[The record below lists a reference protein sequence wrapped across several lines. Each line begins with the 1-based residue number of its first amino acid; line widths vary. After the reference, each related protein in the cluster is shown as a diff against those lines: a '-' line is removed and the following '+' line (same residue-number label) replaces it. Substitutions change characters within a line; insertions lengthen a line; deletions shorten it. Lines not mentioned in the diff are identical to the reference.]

1 MGPWRGLY
9 GAHRHATRS
18 VRNLLRLSSKSKY
31 SRDASLVPL
40 PPLRQWITRIS
51 GIAFPLHLHRKE
63 MYSRDQTSCEDARRT
78 YCNFLYGNCGRRS
91 GSRGNTN
98 GDLYVV
104 TNGESE
110 ETRSE
115 EAMKKGGRTS
125 WQRRAPWSTRAQS
138 SAITRLHG
146 LLLQPR
152 GDSASP
158 SSRGE
163 M

>member
-1 MGPWRGLY
+1 MGPVDTQQGVCVTCSVFPPNPNDP
-9 GAHRHATRS
+9 ATPLWCPSRRCDDGS
-18 VRNLLRLSSKSKY
+18 HVFPASPSLSTY
-31 SRDASLVPL
+31 
-40 PPLRQWITRIS
+40 TE
-51 GIAFPLHLHRKE
+51 RKCTAGG
-63 MYSRDQTSCEDARRT
+63 QTSCEDARRT
-78 YCNFLYGNCGRRS
+78 WCNFLYGNCHRRS
-91 GSRGNTN
+91 GSRGNTD

-104 TNGESE
+104 ANGESE

-138 SAITRLHG
+138 SSITRLHG